1 MKKLELGLIAI
12 CLCFISCG
20 VEKTEKIKSGTDE
33 VKYQIDSETISLDW
47 IAYKTT
53 EKKGVKGKFGK
64 VNVTASDLSEEKA
77 KAINNV
83 SFSVP
88 VSSLFTNDETRDWKL
103 INLFFGV
110 MDDTEFLSGTF
121 HSHEANME
129 DGKGVMDLTMNGKTC
144 DLPYTYTLKGD
155 SMFISTT
162 LNLIEWNGQEA
173 LDSLGKAC
181 YELHKGADGVSK
193 TWSEVDINASV
204 VVSTVL

>member
-1 MKKLELGLIAI
+1 MKKLQLGILAI
-12 CLCFISCG
+12 CIGFASCG
-20 VEKTEKIKSGTDE
+20 EEKKVDTTNKGGD
-33 VKYQIDSETISLDW
+33 VKYQIDAESISLDW
-47 IAYKTT
+47 TAYKTT
-53 EKKGVKGKFGK
+53 AKVGVKGEFGK
-64 VNVTASDLSEEKA
+64 VNVTASELSDIKE

-88 VSSLFTNDETRDWKL
+88 VSSLFTNDKTRDWKL

-110 MDDTEFLSGTF
+110 MDNTEFLSGTF

-144 DLPYTYTLKGD
+144 DLPYTYEMKGD

-162 LNLIEWNGQEA
+162 LNVMEWNGQEA
-173 LDSLGKAC
+173 MDSLNKAC
-181 YELHKGADGVSK
+181 YDLHKGADGLSK

-204 VVSTVL
+204 VIAKK

>member
-1 MKKLELGLIAI
+1 MKKVIIGMFAV
-12 CLCFISCG
+12 CLALLSCG
-20 VEKTEKIKSGTDE
+20 EEKAQEVKNGSDE
-33 VKYQIDSETISLDW
+33 VKYQIDTESISLDW
-47 IAYKTT
+47 VAYKTT
-53 EKKGVKGKFGK
+53 EKKGVKGEFGK
-64 VNVTASDLSEEKA
+64 VNVTASEMADVKE

-88 VSSLFTNDETRDWKL
+88 VTSLFTNDKIRDNKL

-144 DLPYTYTLKGD
+144 DLPYSYEMKGD

-162 LNLIEWNGQEA
+162 LNILEWNGQEA
-173 LDSLGKAC
+173 LDSLNVAC
-181 YELHKGADGVSK
+181 YDLHKGADGVSK
-193 TWSEVDINASV
+193 TWSEVDIKASV
-204 VVSTVL
+204 VIAKK